1 MIMRS
6 VLAALAS
13 AMATT
18 QVLAASN
25 DAATPEDVLSSMRAV
40 DKLSADTHSH
50 AREIGTY
57 FNRKHFILG
66 ACVSVGDTYLSCRAT
81 IEGVEKIND
90 EFEAKPRTPFDDRG
104 QKEICSAFHWFEY
117 RQFLLV
123 VTLINEP
130 RSIESGG
137 FDDYFEDCFTRLI
150 DYAPSCRDKII
161 ENNGQLERAFD
172 DAIKKIKARWGA
184 RRAMPVDIPVP
195 LD

>member
-1 MIMRS
+1 MVKLGGIKGGHCHMSMMEALFKIGPYPPRSFRFLPAMIMRS

-66 ACVSVGDTYLSCRAT
+66 ACVSVGVDANAQANPYL
-81 IEGVEKIND
+81 G
-90 EFEAKPRTPFDDRG
+90 
-104 QKEICSAFHWFEY
+104 H
-117 RQFLLV
+117 
-123 VTLINEP
+123 
-130 RSIESGG
+130 
-137 FDDYFEDCFTRLI
+137 
-150 DYAPSCRDKII
+150 
-161 ENNGQLERAFD
+161 
-172 DAIKKIKARWGA
+172 
-184 RRAMPVDIPVP
+184 IP
-195 LD
+195 